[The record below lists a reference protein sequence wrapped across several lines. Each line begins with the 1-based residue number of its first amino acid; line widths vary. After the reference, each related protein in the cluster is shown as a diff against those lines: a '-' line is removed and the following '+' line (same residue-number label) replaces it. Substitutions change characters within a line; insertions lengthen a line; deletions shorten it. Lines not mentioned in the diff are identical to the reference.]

1 MKNEKEISKDK
12 IEFDLSKT
20 KELLLKLST
29 EQSKEYFKDLSVDIF
44 TIPAEQY
51 SKYKLSDKQNYIWNK
66 LTSETNIDPV
76 FKPLILIL
84 TENLKSTLFTLG
96 ILEEIVK
103 IIIQYQNLFYKYEKA
118 KEQIEVLCSI
128 DPNYDKYTPRF
139 SINELDDIIYHE
151 FDSISGNYIKQ
162 FNKTISDSIIRENKD
177 ILNDIRTKYDEKLN
191 KIRSNLKK
199 NAANT
204 ILSMKNEYI
213 RQEIESPIKLITKIL
228 RKIKS
233 CAYKSRIYKI
243 IGLTKQAS
251 KKLYK
256 LKFLGIKNNNNKSE
270 NNLINNQEITNQISE
285 LRIQQIIANTDE
297 SYQNIE
303 KKNLETFNN
312 NIIRNKVLK
321 SEEEYNKFIEKT
333 SYQNDGNNIHNINY
347 NIDNIDT
354 PTLNRV
360 HKLSK
365 DNKQNMNGVYE
376 EEEDDL
382 PELDPHN
389 IFNRKK

>member
-128 DPNYDKYTPRF
+128 DPNYDKNTPRF

-151 FDSISGNYIKQ
+151 FDSISGNYVKQ

-177 ILNDIRTKYDEKLN
+177 ILNDIRIKYDEKLN

-204 ILSMKNEYI
+204 ILSMKNEYF
-213 RQEIESPIKLITKIL
+213 RQEIEFPIKQITRIL

-251 KKLYK
+251 KKLYN
-256 LKFLGIKNNNNKSE
+256 LKFLGTKNNKNKSE
-270 NNLINNQEITNQISE
+270 NNLINNQEITNQVSE

-297 SYQNIE
+297 SYQSIE

-312 NIIRNKVLK
+312 NIIKNKVLK
-321 SEEEYNKFIEKT
+321 SEEEYNKFIEKN
-333 SYQNDGNNIHNINY
+333 SYQNDDNNIHNINY

-354 PTLNRV
+354 PTLNKV
-360 HKLSK
+360 YKLSK
-365 DNKQNMNGVYE
+365 ENKQKMNESY

>member
-297 SYQNIE
+297 SYQSIE

>member
-44 TIPAEQY
+44 TIPVEQY

-128 DPNYDKYTPRF
+128 DPNYDKNTPRF

-151 FDSISGNYIKQ
+151 FDSISGNYVKQ

-204 ILSMKNEYI
+204 ILSMKNEYF
-213 RQEIESPIKLITKIL
+213 RQEIEFPIKQITKIL

-251 KKLYK
+251 KKLYN
-256 LKFLGIKNNNNKSE
+256 LKFLGFKNNKNKSE

-297 SYQNIE
+297 SYQSIE
-303 KKNLETFNN
+303 KKNLEIFNN
-312 NIIRNKVLK
+312 NIIKNKVLK
-321 SEEEYNKFIEKT
+321 SEEEYNKFIEKNL
-333 SYQNDGNNIHNINY
+333 YQNDENNIHNINY

-360 HKLSK
+360 QKLSK
-365 DNKQNMNGVYE
+365 ENKQKMNEIY

>member
-1 MKNEKEISKDK
+1 MEKETSKDK

-29 EQSKEYFKDLSVDIF
+29 EQSKEYFKDLPVDIF

-76 FKPLILIL
+76 FKPLILVL
-84 TENLKSTLFTLG
+84 AENLKSTLFTLG

-103 IIIQYQNLFYKYEKA
+103 IIIQYQNLFQKYEKA
-118 KEQIEVLCSI
+118 KEQIEILCSI
-128 DPNYDKYTPRF
+128 IPNHDRNTPRF
-139 SINELDDIIYHE
+139 SIDELDNIIYHE
-151 FDSISGNYIKQ
+151 FDCISGNYIKQ

-177 ILNDIRTKYDEKLN
+177 ILNDIRIKYDTKLN
-191 KIRSNLKK
+191 TIKRNLK
-199 NAANT
+199 NHAIDV

-213 RQEIESPIKLITKIL
+213 RQELESPLKQVFRFL

-233 CAYKSRIYKI
+233 YAYKIKYYKI
-243 IGLTKQAS
+243 IGLVKQVS

-256 LKFLGIKNNNNKSE
+256 IKNLGSKNNNNKSK
-270 NNLINNQEITNQISE
+270 NTLIDRQEITNQVSE
-285 LRIQQIIANTDE
+285 FRIQQTMINNDDI
-297 SYQNIE
+297 Y
-303 KKNLETFNN
+303 KNLQNLDVQKFNN
-312 NIIRNKVLK
+312 NVIRNKVLK
-321 SEEEYNKFIEKT
+321 SEEEYYKFI
-333 SYQNDGNNIHNINY
+333 NNNNVNQ
-347 NIDNIDT
+347 NIDNSKYNIEDIDT

-360 HKLSK
+360 HKISK
-365 DNKQNMNGVYE
+365 ENKSIKNE
-376 EEEDDL
+376 IHEEEDEL
-382 PELDPHN
+382 PDLDPHN